1 MKHFVFLCLS
11 LVLSFSL
18 FVAPVLAYDAGTE
31 VTTSPAVTESVD
43 VSPSPVPSVD
53 VSTTSETDLLEQQ
66 LIVLGNIQG
75 YLIFSLVV
83 LLCFFVYKFF
93 RMFF

>member
-1 MKHFVFLCLS
+1 MKHIIFMCLS
-11 LVLSFSL
+11 LVLSLSL
-18 FVAPVLAYDAGTE
+18 FVAPVLADAGTE
-31 VTTSPAVTESVD
+31 VTTSPVVSET
-43 VSPSPVPSVD
+43 VSPSPVPSSVA
-53 VSTTSETDLLEQQ
+53 TSETDLLQQQ

-75 YLIFSLVV
+75 YLIFALVV

>member
-18 FVAPVLAYDAGTE
+18 FVAPVLADDAGTE

-43 VSPSPVPSVD
+43 VSPSPVPSAD

-66 LIVLGNIQG
+66 LFVLGNIQG
-75 YLIFSLVV
+75 YLIFALVV